1 MKLILALMAVITAA
15 ACTLAS
21 RGLFHLFQLE
31 SYQFRGYF
39 RSVRRALGRSLL
51 PGAALFGAA
60 IFWFFILGW
69 IASNW
74 LPGLT
79 GWPMLAL
86 YAVIMLG
93 VGALLCR
100 AGKRQKAKKALVMTP
115 RMKRLFGLAPFAYLL
130 IAALLSLLMLA
141 MLPTRDARIGGVSM
155 VLVLFP
161 LGLPLWAALAGL
173 AAWPLERG
181 INRLYQR
188 DAERIL
194 ASRPDLIRIGITG
207 SYGKT
212 SVKFILGTILEE
224 KYRVL
229 VTPSSFNTPM
239 GLTRVI
245 RTMLEP
251 GHQVFVAEMG
261 ARHRRDIRDLT
272 RFIRPRYG
280 LLTSVGPQHLETF
293 GSIENIRETK
303 YDLIRAIPQ
312 DGCAFFADDGGIVRE
327 LYARTADKPRRLA
340 GLNRSEE
347 TDVWAEDVRVSPEG
361 SRFSLCTRDGS
372 VECQTELLGQ
382 HNIQNILLAASCALE
397 LGLDLRQIAR
407 GIARLQP
414 VEHRLQL
421 IHRAGGLTMIDD
433 AFNSNPQGAKAALDV
448 LRQFPPRRVIV
459 TPGMVELGEGEADF
473 NREFGREMAQAVDA
487 AVLVGPKHTA
497 PIREGLTEKG
507 FSAERIHT
515 VASLDEAMAVL
526 RQLAQPGDTV
536 MFENDL
542 PDNYSES

>member
-1 MKLILALMAVITAA
+1 MRLTLALLAAAMAA

-21 RGLFHLFQLE
+21 RDLFHVFQLE

-39 RSVRRALGRSLL
+39 HSVLRSLGRFLL
-51 PGAALFGAA
+51 PGTLLLAAEAAVMLALTVLPIRDLPATLLVCAALIGAGAA
-60 IFWFFILGW
+60 IFLR
-69 IASNW
+69 S
-74 LPGLT
+74 
-79 GWPMLAL
+79 
-86 YAVIMLG
+86 
-93 VGALLCR
+93 R
-100 AGKRQKAKKALVMTP
+100 KRKAKKPLAMTP
-115 RMKRLFGLAPFAYLL
+115 RMKRLFGMAAAVYL
-130 IAALLSLLMLA
+130 LLMLVPGYLLYLA
-141 MLPTRDARIGGVSM
+141 LPTHDTRVGAAFLWTM
-155 VLVLFP
+155 LFP
-161 LGLPLWAALAGL
+161 LLLPVWAAAAGL
-173 AAWPLERG
+173 AAWPMERG

-194 ASRPDLIRIGITG
+194 ASRPDLIKIGITG

-272 RFIRPRYG
+272 KFIRPRYG

-293 GSIENIRETK
+293 GSLENIKETK
-303 YDLIRAIPQ
+303 YDLIRAVPQ

-327 LYARTADKPRRLA
+327 LYERTADKPRRLA
-340 GLNRSEE
+340 SLRGDAQA
-347 TDVWAEDVRVSPEG
+347 DVWAENVEVSPEG
-361 SRFSLCTRDGS
+361 SRFRLCTRNGEVD
-372 VECQTELLGQ
+372 CATELLGQ

-397 LGLDLRQIAR
+397 LGLSLRQIAR

-433 AFNSNPQGAKAALDV
+433 AFNSNPNGAMAALAV
-448 LRQFPPRRVIV
+448 LSQFPQRRIIV
-459 TPGMVELGEGEADF
+459 TPGMVELGGKEADF
-473 NREFGREMAQAVDA
+473 NRSFGKAMAGAADI
-487 AVLVGPKHTA
+487 AVLVGRKHTA
-497 PIREGLTEKG
+497 PIREGLAEGG
-507 FSAERIHT
+507 FPEQAVHT

-526 RQLAQPGDTV
+526 RGLARPGDTV

-542 PDNYSES
+542 PDNYTE